1 MEWLKKIIPKL
12 SKGKLLKLLALLLDV
27 GVPLAVTLS
36 YFPLWVERSSTS
48 TVSGVSLVL
57 LFFCIL
63 PFVHR
68 IKEWLKSPSVPVLWC
83 IILAIMVLMRSI
95 IDEMVVVCFFGAA
108 SNALGAVIHRVG
120 ESLDKE

>member
-1 MEWLKKIIPKL
+1 M
-12 SKGKLLKLLALLLDV
+12 
-27 GVPLAVTLS
+27 
-36 YFPLWVERSSTS
+36 
-48 TVSGVSLVL
+48 SGVSLVL
-57 LFFCIL
+57 LFFCSL
-63 PFVHR
+63 PFFHR

-83 IILAIMVLMRSI
+83 VVLVIMVLMRSI